1 MTSSNMTTANDMKTR
16 AQLDDEIADLKEAL
30 TIAVETAAELL
41 RIGQPWM
48 RNRQSLLTWSQLA
61 VAVDILKRE
70 VHK

>member
-1 MTSSNMTTANDMKTR
+1 MTTANDMKTR
-16 AQLDDEIADLKEAL
+16 PQLDAEIADLQEAL
-30 TIAVETAAELL
+30 TIAVETAENLL
-41 RIGQPWM
+41 KIGQPQV

>member
-1 MTSSNMTTANDMKTR
+1 MTSSNMTTAETMKTR
-16 AQLDDEIADLKEAL
+16 AQLDAEIADLKEAL

-41 RIGQPWM
+41 RLGQPQV
-48 RNRQSLLTWSQLA
+48 RNRQSLLTWSQLS

>member
-1 MTSSNMTTANDMKTR
+1 MTTANDMKTR

-41 RIGQPWM
+41 RIGQPQV

-70 VHK
+70 VQK

>member
-1 MTSSNMTTANDMKTR
+1 MTTANEMKTR
-16 AQLDDEIADLKEAL
+16 VQLDAEIADLQEAL
-30 TIAVETAAELL
+30 RIAVETAEELL
-41 RIGQPWM
+41 AIGQPQV

>member
-30 TIAVETAAELL
+30 TIAVETASELL
-41 RIGQPWM
+41 RLGQPQV

-70 VHK
+70 VYK

>member
-1 MTSSNMTTANDMKTR
+1 MTTANDMKTR
-16 AQLDDEIADLKEAL
+16 LQLDEEIADLKEAL
-30 TIAVETAAELL
+30 SIAVETASELL
-41 RIGQPWM
+41 RIGQPQV

>member
-1 MTSSNMTTANDMKTR
+1 MTTANDMKTR

-41 RIGQPWM
+41 RIGQPQVQ
-48 RNRQSLLTWSQLA
+48 NRQSLLTWSQLA

>member
-16 AQLDDEIADLKEAL
+16 LQLDEEIADLKEAL

-41 RIGQPWM
+41 RIGQPQV